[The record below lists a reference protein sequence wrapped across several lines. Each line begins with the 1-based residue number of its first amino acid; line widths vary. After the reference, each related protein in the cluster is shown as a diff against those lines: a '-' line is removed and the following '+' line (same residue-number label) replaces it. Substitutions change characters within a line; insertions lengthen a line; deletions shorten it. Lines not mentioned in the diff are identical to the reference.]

1 MTLADLPPDDEL
13 EQKASR
19 RRIIDPGDPVR
30 LLGQNVDYTA
40 GIVDSHLGTVWLFI
54 DGTIREHPVEQCV
67 LSPNYRPGKL
77 SQSKR
82 KALWDRVYHH
92 MRPQII
98 VRCGG
103 VCERCSDARVTEVH
117 HKLKRQHP
125 LANVPSHLA
134 ALCDPCHDHIH
145 ANPEES
151 YAEGWLIH
159 VEAEY
164 AA

>member
-1 MTLADLPPDDEL
+1 M
-13 EQKASR
+13 
-19 RRIIDPGDPVR
+19 IDPGDPVR

-67 LSPNYRPGKL
+67 LSPNYRP
-77 SQSKR
+77 
-82 KALWDRVYHH
+82 
-92 MRPQII
+92 
-98 VRCGG
+98 
-103 VCERCSDARVTEVH
+103 TEVH

-125 LANVPSHLA
+125 LANVPRHLA

-151 YAEGWLIH
+151 YTEGWLIH